1 MEMIVLMVALFL
13 CMGAAYRW
21 AKQVESIAE
30 ASITL
35 EGQSLKR
42 VLNKRKPTDG

>member
-21 AKQVESIAE
+21 AKQVESI
-30 ASITL
+30 TL

>member
-21 AKQVESIAE
+21 AKQVESIA
-30 ASITL
+30 SITL